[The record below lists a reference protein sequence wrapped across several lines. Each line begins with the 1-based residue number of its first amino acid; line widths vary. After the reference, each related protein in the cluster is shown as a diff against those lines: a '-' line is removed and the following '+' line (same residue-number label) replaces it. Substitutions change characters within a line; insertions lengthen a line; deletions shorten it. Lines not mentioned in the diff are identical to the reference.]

1 MTAASAKDRAI
12 ELLWIV
18 GAAAVAL
25 IVVAFAMRL
34 ASELL
39 QVELDELLETA
50 IAVLAAIGG
59 GAWGVQSY
67 RKKGD

>member
-1 MTAASAKDRAI
+1 MSASTRERAV

-25 IVVAFAMRL
+25 IVVSFAVRVS
-34 ASELL
+34 SELL
-39 QVELDELLETA
+39 DAEIDEIFETA
-50 IAVLAAIGG
+50 LAVLAAIGG

-67 RKKGD
+67 RKREG

>member
-1 MTAASAKDRAI
+1 VSAATRERAV

-25 IVVAFAMRL
+25 IVVSFAVRVS
-34 ASELL
+34 SELL
-39 QVELDELLETA
+39 DAEIDEIFETA
-50 IAVLAAIGG
+50 LAVLAAIGG

-67 RKKGD
+67 RKKAS